1 MLMVWKFCL
10 NQPQVPI
17 EGDEN
22 RETND
27 QKPGEGDE
35 ELVVTFSNLKVLN
48 ATLKTGK
55 WVLSHQ
61 SLLLVSVPP
70 IWVLSLRLWFYKS
83 QLFFFLLFFPIGL
96 VSYVIAS
103 KSDSLVYRK
112 KIYKTSQK

>member
-70 IWVLSLRLWFYKS
+70 IWVLSLCCGFICPS
-83 QLFFFLLFFPIGL
+83 IFSIGL
-96 VSYVIAS
+96 VSKVITS
-103 KSDSLVYRK
+103 KSDSTVHNK
-112 KIYKTSQK
+112 KMYIKTPIK